1 VDRLM
6 GGPAWL
12 KRILPRGLL
21 GRSLL
26 ILVTPMVLVQL
37 VAAYVFFG
45 THWDLVTRRLAAG
58 LAGDIGAVI
67 EMMRLNPSEEERKQI
82 FAMAAQAMELQ
93 ITLRPGD
100 ILRRTGMLGAA
111 SKFADQVMGYSLED
125 NLTGALAERVGRPVF
140 IDAENFE
147 REVEILVQLPEGVLD
162 VHASRKRLYSP
173 TTTIFVLW
181 MVGTSLLLLGIA
193 TMFTRNQV
201 RAVKR
206 LAIAADS
213 FGKGRPVP
221 DFKPEGAME
230 VRQAGAAFALMRDR
244 LKSQVDQRTEMLAGV
259 SHDLRTPL
267 TRMKLQLE
275 MMRPEDIGDL
285 KDDVAEMETMIEG
298 YLAFARGEGSETPRP
313 TDLVALVE
321 DAAQKL
327 RRDGADIA
335 ISGDEDLTL
344 PLRPHAI
351 SRCLSNLLGNAVR
364 YAGKVAVGVHRR
376 EDAAEVVIDDDGP
389 GIPLQYRDE
398 VFKAFFR
405 LEGSRNP
412 KTGGVGLGLTI
423 ARDVARGH
431 GGDIELGDSP
441 LGGLRARLILPL

>member
-1 VDRLM
+1 M
-6 GGPAWL
+6 GGLIHSDWF
-12 KRILPRGLL
+12 KRLVPRGLL

-26 ILVTPMVLVQL
+26 ILVTPLVLVQL

-45 THWDLVTRRLAAG
+45 THWDLVTRRLASG

-67 EMMRLNPSEEERKQI
+67 EMMRLNPGDEEREQI
-82 FAMAAQAMELQ
+82 FAMAAQEMELQ
-93 ITLRPGD
+93 ISLRPGD
-100 ILRRTGMLGAA
+100 ILQRTGMLGAA
-111 SKFADQVMGYSLED
+111 PKLVDDVLGYSLED

-140 IDAENFE
+140 IDAQNFK
-147 REVEILVQLPEGVLD
+147 REVEILVQLPDGVLD
-162 VHASRKRLYSP
+162 VHTSEKRLYSP
-173 TTTIFVLW
+173 TTMIFVLW

-206 LAIAADS
+206 LAKAADS

-221 DFKPEGAME
+221 DFKPEGALE

-267 TRMKLQLE
+267 TRMKLQLA
-275 MMRPEDIGDL
+275 MMPEEARGDL
-285 KDDVAEMETMIEG
+285 NDDVVEMEHMIEG
-298 YLAFARGEGSETPRP
+298 YLAFARGEGGEATRPADLSE
-313 TDLVALVE
+313 LVRDV
-321 DAAQKL
+321 AQKL
-327 RRDGADIA
+327 KVTVTHAEPLA
-335 ISGDEDLTL
+335 M
-344 PLRPHAI
+344 PLRPQAMT
-351 SRCLSNLLGNAVR
+351 RCLDNLIGNAVR
-364 YAGKVAVGVHRR
+364 YAGKVEVSVARQ
-376 EDAAEVVIDDDGP
+376 DDMAEVLIDDDGP
-389 GIPLQYRDE
+389 GIPLQYRDH

-412 KTGGVGLGLTI
+412 KTGGVGLGLAI

-431 GGDIELGDSP
+431 GGDITLEDAP
-441 LGGLRARLILPL
+441 LGGLRVRLLLPL